1 MSKYPFAHC
10 SQNLDMEME
19 FSVAKITISAHPN
32 FVHFLGLLYISE
44 KNCTFHFLPQT
55 GIGPLQETNGCHL
68 TIWKIQLPDL
78 PLHFPMPEIF
88 FLQMSELL
96 SNKSMTEGS
105 HFLYKPI
112 SRTIFPISFEPR
124 LLPISC
130 WQALSN
136 LLISQTVQN
145 ENLLV
150 FPIHKVMKQHICVI

>member
-44 KNCTFHFLPQT
+44 KICTFHFLPQT

-78 PLHFPMPEIF
+78 PLNFPMPEIF

-112 SRTIFPISFEPR
+112 SRKF
-124 LLPISC
+124 
-130 WQALSN
+130 
-136 LLISQTVQN
+136 SQLVLN
-145 ENLLV
+145 LV
-150 FPIHKVMKQHICVI
+150 FCQSPAGRPLVTCSFLKLCKMKTYWSFQSTKF